1 MEYNPTRSP
10 AVEGLVLPVTFLFT
24 AAVCVCERVRGRAIE
39 RENKQGIVCS
49 RGEREHLD

>member
-24 AAVCVCERVRGRAIE
+24 AAVCVREREGERGVCVCVRAIE
-39 RENKQGIVCS
+39 REN
-49 RGEREHLD
+49 